1 MAGVSDAGA
10 EPADA
15 LEDLLVAALDAL
27 SESGPAGLER
37 VLAAH
42 PERAAALRSHLAR
55 LRELGIVPATGDAA
69 AAQATPRPEFPERLG
84 EFRLLARLGSGGM
97 GVVYLAEQE
106 RLGRRV
112 ALKLVRREHLFLP
125 GARERF
131 EREVAAIAK
140 LQHPGIVP
148 VHAAGEEDGVPWLAM
163 DYVAGVSLDAL
174 LEHLQGRDPARLR
187 GADAAAALREL
198 RAARPSTLRSLAPS
212 EAREEERAGAELPAL
227 FEGTWT
233 ETCVRLARAV
243 AEALAHAHGRGVLHR
258 DVKPSNVMLT
268 LDGRC
273 LLLDFGLAR
282 SAGAEKLT
290 GTGAQLGS
298 PAYMSPE
305 QVRGEA
311 AVDER
316 SDLYSL
322 GVTLYELLA
331 LRAAFACESS
341 EETRRRVM
349 AGRPP
354 ALRTCNRAV
363 SRDLE
368 LVCAKA
374 MDLDAER
381 RYADLAAF
389 ARDLA
394 NLLAGRS
401 IEARPPSVW
410 LSARRWAQRHPARAT
425 FVGSLALFAL
435 ALPTVVLIQQRQ
447 ANESIR
453 GALVEARTSRD
464 RALGAIEA
472 LLTRVAEE
480 ELFEMPRMRRVRRE
494 LLSDARAFYEQF
506 LRENREDPD
515 VQQAAANATLRL
527 ALLEAEFGEGGE
539 AERSMEQSVDLA
551 REVCAQRP
559 EDPRALSL
567 LADALGMR
575 GSQLHAHG
583 RYEEGLALLAEASA
597 LARRVLE
604 LEPDNLTVAAD
615 LLGFERAR
623 GFQCFQLDRNE
634 EALEAYRAVTRL
646 WAELE
651 PRARG
656 RNTFETGFRNAICAC
671 ADEAQLLAARA
682 RKEEAEDALR
692 RGDALLANVDTS
704 TLGDAASLAIVRFQ
718 LARKELARAAGDVA
732 SVEQHLR
739 RARELL
745 QPILLR
751 SPELETA
758 RRTHAFALNDLGV
771 LLTRDPA
778 RGDEGLALLR
788 EAIGELRRLIDL
800 DPAVIE
806 PRGNLATSLINVGN
820 LLRERKRYDEARACF
835 VEATAL
841 VREIVERAPA
851 QPQWR
856 EVLFSSTWFL
866 SLVHG
871 DLGDH
876 AAQAAVA
883 EQLSQLRPDDPR
895 TQRICSGLVAT
906 AARLAS
912 RDEQLPEEERRTRAA
927 TLDARAFELL
937 RDAASKGCIDAK
949 WVKTAPELEV
959 IRARADFAPVL
970 AEIEAHAA
978 RAASIK

>member
-1 MAGVSDAGA
+1 MVGARDAEA

-27 SESGPAGLER
+27 SESGAVGMER

-42 PERAAALRSHLAR
+42 PERAAELRAHLAR
-55 LRELGIVPATGDAA
+55 LGELGIVPEAGDGRGSKA
-69 AAQATPRPEFPERLG
+69 PRGPEFPERLG

-148 VHAAGEEDGVPWLAM
+148 VHAAGEDDGVPWLAM

-187 GADAAAALREL
+187 GADGAAALREL
-198 RAARPSTLRSLAPS
+198 RAARPSTLRSLASSAAP
-212 EAREEERAGAELPAL
+212 EEERAGAELPAL

-233 ETCVRLARAV
+233 ETCVRIARCV

-268 LDGRC
+268 LEGRC

-305 QVRGEA
+305 QVRGA
-311 AVDER
+311 DRLDER

-354 ALRTCNRAV
+354 ALRACNGAV

-374 MDLDAER
+374 MELDAER
-381 RYADLAAF
+381 RYADLGAF
-389 ARDLA
+389 ARDLS
-394 NLLAGRS
+394 NLLAGRP
-401 IEARPPSVW
+401 IEARPPSAW

-425 FVGSLALFAL
+425 LLGSLALFAL
-435 ALPTVVLIQQRQ
+435 ALPTVVLIQQQQ
-447 ANESIR
+447 ANASIR
-453 GALVEARTSRD
+453 GALVAARTSRD

-494 LLSDARAFYEQF
+494 LLADARAFYEQF
-506 LRENREDPD
+506 LEQNRSDPE
-515 VQQAAANATLRL
+515 VQQAAANAALRL
-527 ALLEAEFGEGGE
+527 ALLESEFGEGE
-539 AERSMEQSVDLA
+539 ASLRGLERSIELA
-551 REVCAQRP
+551 RALCAQRP
-559 EDPRALSL
+559 DDPRALAL
-567 LADALGMR
+567 LADALGTR
-575 GSQLHAHG
+575 GAQLQTHG
-583 RYEEGLALLAEASA
+583 RYEEGLAVLAEASA
-597 LARRVLE
+597 LARRVLA
-604 LEPDNLTVAAD
+604 LEPDNLTAAVD
-615 LLGFERAR
+615 LMGYERAR
-623 GFQCFQLDRNE
+623 ALHCSQLNRDE
-634 EALEAYRAVTRL
+634 LALEAYREIQRQWEAL
-646 WAELE
+646 A
-651 PRARG
+651 PRVQG
-656 RNTFETGFRNAICAC
+656 KNTATTAFRNAICAC
-671 ADEAQLLAARA
+671 ADEAQFLAARA
-682 RKEEAEDALR
+682 RTEEAAVSLR
-692 RGDALLANVDTS
+692 RAEGLIASVDTS
-704 TLGDAASLAIVRFQ
+704 TLGDAASLAIARLE
-718 LARKELARAAGDVA
+718 LAKKELARHAKDPVA
-732 SVEQHLR
+732 VEQHLR

-758 RRTHAFALNDLGV
+758 RRALAFALNDLGV

-778 RGDEGLALLR
+778 RGDEGLVFLR
-788 EAIGELRRLIDL
+788 EAIGELRRLIDI
-800 DPAVIE
+800 DPEVVE

-820 LLRERKRYDEARACF
+820 LLRERKQFAEALPYF
-835 VEATAL
+835 IESTAL
-841 VREIVERAPA
+841 IRDIVERAPE
-851 QPQWR
+851 QPRWK

-876 AAQAAVA
+876 AAQAAIA
-883 EQLSQLRPDDPR
+883 EQLSLLRPEDPR

-912 RDEQLPEEERRTRAA
+912 RDEKLGEEERRNRATTLDTRAFA
-927 TLDARAFELL
+927 LL
-937 RDAASKGCIDAK
+937 RDAAAKGCVDAK
-949 WVKTAPELEV
+949 WVRTAPELEV
-959 IRARADFAPVL
+959 VRAMPEFPAVL
-970 AEIEAHAA
+970 ALIETN
-978 RAASIK
+978 ASIK